1 MTNAPQTPAPQTPA
15 PMRVVALRIPG
26 GSLPLWVAE
35 LAARL
40 AQLPG
45 VDLRVWAVPVSAP
58 WAHGPQAPALLRP
71 GPPLALQPWLQA
83 AHEPQV
89 ADVLIDLCPQLP
101 LRGLSPPG
109 RVKGGFRSAQREGA
123 ALSMPRW
130 VPVDG
135 QGRQLAARWP
145 GVAHLAQ
152 GQGAQLTLLCQA
164 PGQPGW
170 QRLHQV
176 CGSAS
181 AHYRHGVDGLFEAL
195 YRLLE
200 QALQRWADAG
210 CADAPD
216 RGTHPAE
223 PLPAL
228 GGPAVLA
235 ALWRGHWRAALR
247 STRERWLTEHWR
259 VGVIDAPI
267 HTLLERPGLP
277 RVRWLAQRDASGYWA
292 DPFGMPGEPTQL
304 FCERYDASTGLG
316 HIELLQTL
324 GNDLVTLA
332 RVPLQGPGHAS
343 FPNVFEHDG
352 RLYGMAETGD
362 RRECVLHEVSA
373 DGRWAPL
380 ACLISGVAVADP
392 AIFHWQGRFWLA
404 FSDADREPWANL
416 CLYHADHLLGPWQP
430 HAHNPVL
437 LDLRGARMAGN
448 FFWHGGQLYRPGQDG
463 SAGYGSALA
472 LYRVEQCTP
481 QTYRE
486 TLVCRLAP
494 QPDGPCPDGLHT
506 LNAWG
511 QRTLVDG
518 KAWHF
523 SWRAVWHK
531 ARRRVLGASP
541 APQGMETQ

>member
-1 MTNAPQTPAPQTPA
+1 ML
-15 PMRVVALRIPG
+15 VVALRIPAG
-26 GSLPLWVAE
+26 TLPLWVAE

-45 VDLRVWAVPVSAP
+45 VNLRVWAVPVGTP
-58 WAHGPQAPALLRP
+58 WAHGPQAAALLRP

-89 ADVLIDLCPQLP
+89 AELLIDLCPQVP
-101 LRGLSPPG
+101 
-109 RVKGGFRSAQREGA
+109 VRS
-123 ALSMPRW
+123 LTMPRW

-181 AHYRHGVDGLFEAL
+181 AHYRRGVDGLFETL

-200 QALQRWADAG
+200 QALQRWADA
-210 CADAPD
+210 DA
-216 RGTHPAE
+216 GSAGATSVAAHPVE

-228 GGPAVLA
+228 AGPAVLA
-235 ALWRGHWRAALR
+235 ALCQGRWRAALR
-247 STRERWLTEHWR
+247 GTRERWLTEHWR

-267 HTLLERPGLP
+267 HTLIERPGLP
-277 RVRWLAQRDASGYWA
+277 RVRWLAQRDANGYWA

-304 FCERYDASTGLG
+304 FCERYDAHTGVG
-316 HIELLQTL
+316 HIEHVQAL
-324 GNDLVTLA
+324 GDDLVTLA
-332 RVPLQGPGHAS
+332 RVPLQGAGHAS

-352 RLYGMAETGD
+352 RLYGLAETGE
-362 RRECVLHEVSA
+362 RRECVLHEVSP
-373 DGRWAPL
+373 DGRWATP
-380 ACLISGVAVADP
+380 ARLISGVAVADP

-416 CLYHADHLLGPWQP
+416 CLYHADQLLGPWQP

-448 FFWHGGQLYRPGQDG
+448 FFWHAGQLYRPGQDA
-463 SAGYGSALA
+463 SSGYGSALA

-486 TLVCRLAP
+486 TLVRRLAP
-494 QPDGPCPDGLHT
+494 QPDGPCPAGLHT

-531 ARRRVLGASP
+531 ARRRVLGARP
-541 APQGMETQ
+541 MPQGMDLQ